1 LKSTVNSILAVL
13 VWLLPFVRCP
23 YACPDVGVRGE
34 TAGKPE
40 GRGPEHRRMPAGG
53 TGALGAAVPLVGA
66 CFAEEVTEIMF
77 DRTKTLKL
85 AAAALILFGL
95 LSPASAADKKDE
107 KPAPAGTPVLW
118 RAPDDLSARDLFLGP
133 GGEAMSPDLRRVNF
147 MKEETGGFSKKYR
160 VRDGAGR
167 VWVAKLGKEAQA
179 ETAAVRLVWAVGYMT
194 EVNYLAPCVRIEGA
208 PDPGKGFER
217 CQGGGFANVR
227 FEARPEG
234 VRRLDEWK
242 WSENP
247 FVNTKELKG
256 LVVMMSL
263 LNNWDIKDSNNKILY
278 VPRAGGRDGELRY
291 IVSDLGATFG
301 RVKLDVP
308 GLWRIRRNRNDPAD
322 YAKDAFLED
331 VKGGQVYLFYKGK
344 RQDLF
349 DDIRVEEARWIA
361 GLLSKLSDRQIQD
374 AFRAANY
381 TPDEVRILT
390 AAVRGRIDELA
401 GIPAWSASSR

>member
-1 LKSTVNSILAVL
+1 
-13 VWLLPFVRCP
+13 
-23 YACPDVGVRGE
+23 
-34 TAGKPE
+34 
-40 GRGPEHRRMPAGG
+40 
-53 TGALGAAVPLVGA
+53 
-66 CFAEEVTEIMF
+66 MF
-77 DRTKTLKL
+77 DRIKTLKS
-85 AAAALILFGL
+85 AAALLFVLSL
-95 LSPASAADKKDE
+95 LTSVVVAEDKKE
-107 KPAPAGTPVLW
+107 KKPTPAGTPVLW
-118 RAPDDLSARDLFLGP
+118 RAPGDISARDLYQGP
-133 GGEAMSPDLRRVNF
+133 GGKEMRPDLRRITF
-147 MKEETGGFSKKYR
+147 LKEESGGFSKKFR

-167 VWVAKLGKEAQA
+167 EWVAKLGKEAQA

-194 EVNYLAPCVRIEGA
+194 EINYLAPCVLIEGA
-208 PDPGKGFER
+208 PDPGKEFER
-217 CQGGGFANVR
+217 CQGGGFSNVR

-234 VRRLDEWK
+234 VKRLDEWK

-247 FVNTKELKG
+247 FVGTKELQG

-263 LNNWDIKDSNNKILY
+263 LNNWDIKDTNNKVLH
-278 VPRAGGRDGELRY
+278 VRGGASGREELHY

-308 GLWRIRRNRNDPAD
+308 GLWRIRRNRNDPED

-361 GLLSKLSDRQIQD
+361 GLLSKLSERQIAD

-381 TPDEVRILT
+381 TPVEVRVLT
-390 AAVRGRIDELA
+390 SAVRERIDELA
-401 GIPAWSASSR
+401 SIPARAASTK